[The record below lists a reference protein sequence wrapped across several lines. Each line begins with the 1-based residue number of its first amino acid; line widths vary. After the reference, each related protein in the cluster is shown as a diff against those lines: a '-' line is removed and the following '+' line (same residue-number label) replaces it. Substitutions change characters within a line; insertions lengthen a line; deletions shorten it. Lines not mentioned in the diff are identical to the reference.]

1 MNFVNAPW
9 NVDFSK
15 ECVGGFIF
23 FPGHQTLFSDKLMH
37 IKKSVMRQNTGFHR
51 SSMNFDCS

>member
-1 MNFVNAPW
+1 MLILAK
-9 NVDFSK
+9 NVL
-15 ECVGGFIF
+15 EGLF
-23 FPGHQTLFSDKLMH
+23 FFFGHQTLFSDKLMH